1 MRLPGSS
8 AGRVGGACSPCTGR
22 GLTSRPCRQGRWR
35 ALTPPFHPYRPR
47 LRRSATGGL
56 FSVSLSVG
64 FRRLSRESV
73 LPCGVRT
80 FLDARLCFR
89 GGAAVTRPANR
100 IVSRLQRLRF
110 ARAVAWSTR
119 GSARP
124 SPRGGRTR
132 RRPGTRAT
140 LREAPRGAPA
150 RGSGGGESQASQLAE
165 HPHDLAQDLDVRGV
179 DRLERRVLRLQ
190 PDAAVLTEEPLH
202 RRLVGRL
209 VVTREGDDD
218 LAVPRVLR
226 PPHDD

>member
-80 FLDARLCFR
+80 FLDARRAPRSPGLQTGLYPGSDALDSPVQAHVALGTAHERAF
-89 GGAAVTRPANR
+89 VEDELPAD
-100 IVSRLQRLRF
+100 
-110 ARAVAWSTR
+110 RALER
-119 GSARP
+119 RSAQHGEELLLEGP
-124 SPRGGRTR
+124 VERGGRH
-132 RRPGTRAT
+132 RRPALGGLACAA
-140 LREAPRGAPA
+140 RETP
-150 RGSGGGESQASQLAE
+150 ASQ
-165 HPHDLAQDLDVRGV
+165 G
-179 DRLERRVLRLQ
+179 RRE
-190 PDAAVLTEEPLH
+190 DS
-202 RRLVGRL
+202 
-209 VVTREGDDD
+209 
-218 LAVPRVLR
+218 
-226 PPHDD
+226 